1 MDTKTIP
8 SNAPMTAAMV
18 FGSGVSFSSTVVT
31 LLAAVIDSSVV
42 IDSVPVKVEVNS
54 MSSYYVGTKCTR

>member
-18 FGSGVSFSSTVVT
+18 FGSGVSCSSTKGT
-31 LLAAVIDSSVV
+31 LLAAVTDSVVV

-54 MSSYYVGTKCTR
+54 MSRYYVGTKSTR